1 MIEIRELEF
10 HYDKEQAP
18 TLKGI
23 NLDIHE
29 GEWVTILGR
38 NGSGKSAL
46 ARLMNGLLLPS
57 AGQVIVDG
65 LTTTEP
71 EQLWQIREKVSFVF
85 QNPENQFIATS
96 VEDDIAFGPENL
108 GYPREEITSRVERAL
123 ELMHLKNIRDK
134 APHLLSGGEKQRVAL
149 AGALAMASQYLVMD
163 EPTSM
168 LDPQM
173 RRTVL
178 DSLRFLHDELG
189 MAIIYITNIMEEAL
203 LGERIVVLQQG
214 TIARQGTPAEIF
226 ADQEW
231 LLSMGLDLPQIS
243 QLAGMLTQAGYKQ
256 FAGIID
262 SKQLMEKIL
271 CAK

>member
-1 MIEIRELEF
+1 
-10 HYDKEQAP
+10 
-18 TLKGI
+18 
-23 NLDIHE
+23 
-29 GEWVTILGR
+29 
-38 NGSGKSAL
+38 
-46 ARLMNGLLLPS
+46 
-57 AGQVIVDG
+57 
-65 LTTTEP
+65 
-71 EQLWQIREKVSFVF
+71 
-85 QNPENQFIATS
+85 
-96 VEDDIAFGPENL
+96 
-108 GYPREEITSRVERAL
+108 
-123 ELMHLKNIRDK
+123 
-134 APHLLSGGEKQRVAL
+134 
-149 AGALAMASQYLVMD
+149 MASRYLVMD

-243 QLAGMLTQAGYKQ
+243 QLAGMLTQAGYRQ

-262 SKQLMEKIL
+262 SQQLMEKIL

>member
-10 HYDKEQAP
+10 HYDKEKP
-18 TLKGI
+18 PILKGI
-23 NLDIHE
+23 NLDIQE
-29 GEWVTILGR
+29 GEWLTILGR
-38 NGSGKSAL
+38 NGSGKSTL
-46 ARLMNGLLLPS
+46 ARMLNGLLLPS
-57 AGQVIVDG
+57 SGEVSVDG
-65 LTTTEP
+65 LSTTEP
-71 EQLWQIREKVSFVF
+71 EQLWQVREKVAFVF

-108 GYPREEITSRVERAL
+108 GYPREEITKRVERAL
-123 ELMHLKNIRDK
+123 DLMHLQKIRDK

-149 AGALAMASQYLVMD
+149 AGALAMASKYLVLD

-178 DSLRFLHDELG
+178 DSLQFLHSELG

-203 LGERIVVLQQG
+203 LSERIIVLDQG
-214 TIARQGTPAEIF
+214 KIVRQGTPVEIF
-226 ADQEW
+226 ADQDW

-243 QLAGMLTQAGYKQ
+243 QLAGMLTKAGYNQ
-256 FAGIID
+256 FAGIVD
-262 SKQLMEKIL
+262 SQQLMEKIL
-271 CAK
+271 CAR